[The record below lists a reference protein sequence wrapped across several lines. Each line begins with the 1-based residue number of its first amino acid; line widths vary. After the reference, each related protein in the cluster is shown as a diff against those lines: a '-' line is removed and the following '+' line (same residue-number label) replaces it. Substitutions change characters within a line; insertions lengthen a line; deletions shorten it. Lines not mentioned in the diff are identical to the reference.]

1 MRKSTR
7 LTHIRPSTAASYA
20 AVFFDDRDD
29 QNGAALRLNLPLTEA
44 KIRPSIFLM
53 KAIEP

>member
-1 MRKSTR
+1 